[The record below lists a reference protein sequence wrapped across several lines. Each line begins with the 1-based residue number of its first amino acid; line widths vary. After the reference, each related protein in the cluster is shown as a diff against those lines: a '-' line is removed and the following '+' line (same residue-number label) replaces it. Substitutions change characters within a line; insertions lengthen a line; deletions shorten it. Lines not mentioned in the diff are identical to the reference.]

1 MNITAQIYT
10 ETLNLTIFSSILR
23 LKLPQS
29 NVFKQEDY
37 EAQRFPNNT
46 VNVNLMLTFYSLLHY
61 FLHYLKFCSDNI
73 LTYKGGALVN

>member
-46 VNVNLMLTFYSLLHY
+46 VNVNLILTFYSL
-61 FLHYLKFCSDNI
+61 LHYLKFCSDNI

>member
-1 MNITAQIYT
+1 MYEFTAPIYT
-10 ETLNLTIFSSILR
+10 ETLIFDYFLPSILR

-46 VNVNLMLTFYSLLHY
+46 VKVYSMLTFLFPSL
-61 FLHYLKFCSDNI
+61 SDN
-73 LTYKGGALVN
+73 LY

>member
-46 VNVNLMLTFYSLLHY
+46 VNVNLILTFYSP
-61 FLHYLKFCSDNI
+61 LHYLKFCSDNI

>member
-10 ETLNLTIFSSILR
+10 ETLNFTIFSSILR
-23 LKLPQS
+23 LNLPQS
-29 NVFKQEDY
+29 NVFKQKDY

-61 FLHYLKFCSDNI
+61 LKFCSDNI